1 MRVYRICKEEHGKS
15 GQQAMS
21 GDGGLHA
28 SARWHTRG
36 RRIIYTATS
45 TPLAI
50 LEIAVNL
57 IKPKIIPRYVV
68 IEVDLPDNNVI
79 DLPAGMLPKGWDAS
93 SADPLISR
101 AIGDKWLIEEAS
113 LALRVPSVVVPDQ
126 YNVLINPLHSKFS
139 LVTFSEPCPFP
150 FDARIKE

>member
-15 GQQAMS
+15 GEQAMS
-21 GDGGLHA
+21 GDGGLYA

-68 IEVDLPDNNVI
+68 IEVDLPDQNVI
-79 DLPAGMLPKGWDAS
+79 DLPAEMLPKGWDAS

-101 AIGDKWLIEEAS
+101 TIGDKWLLEEAS

-126 YNVLINPLHSKFS
+126 YNVLINPLHSEFN
-139 LVTFSEPCPFP
+139 LVTFSEPSPFP
-150 FDARIKE
+150 FDARIKQ